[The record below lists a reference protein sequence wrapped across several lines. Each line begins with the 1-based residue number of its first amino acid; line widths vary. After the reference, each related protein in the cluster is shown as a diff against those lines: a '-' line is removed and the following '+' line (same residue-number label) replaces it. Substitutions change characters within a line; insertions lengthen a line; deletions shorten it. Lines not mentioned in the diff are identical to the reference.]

1 MYGAWIEVYSNRED
15 GMKEPHTERLTIKE
29 TSKNRLTA
37 RQSGNVLPKT
47 KEPDVESAGP
57 NSRTADILVSERPAP
72 INGSKD
78 GNPNIKKSVTRPRDT
93 VSTKEH
99 FTKRATI
106 EEHSNNGSTAQLSDS
121 KLSKTKDPGPNG
133 HTPGILAAE
142 RPASISGPKENN
154 PSTKRSVIRQRKA
167 TQPSPESP
175 TFKQLAANSV
185 EYIGLSSCI
194 ENKRISKKPSK

>member
-1 MYGAWIEVYSNRED
+1 MYGAWIEVYSNRE
-15 GMKEPHTERLTIKE
+15 GGTKEPHTKRLTTKE

-37 RQSGNVLPKT
+37 RESGKT

-78 GNPNIKKSVTRPRDT
+78 GDPSIKQSMIRQPRDT

-99 FTKRATI
+99 STKRATTK
-106 EEHSNNGSTAQLSDS
+106 EHSNNGSTAQPSDS
-121 KLSKTKDPGPNG
+121 KVPKTKDPGPNG

-142 RPASISGPKENN
+142 RSAPINGPKKNN
-154 PSTKRSVIRQRKA
+154 PSIQRSVIRRRRAAQLITREPSLQAVSSKQR
-167 TQPSPESP
+167 
-175 TFKQLAANSV
+175 
-185 EYIGLSSCI
+185 
-194 ENKRISKKPSK
+194 

>member
-1 MYGAWIEVYSNRED
+1 MYGAWIEEYSNREG
-15 GMKEPHTERLTIKE
+15 GMKEPHTKLLTINE

-57 NSRTADILVSERPAP
+57 KSRAADILVSERPAP

-78 GNPNIKKSVTRPRDT
+78 GNPNIKKSVIRQPRDT

-99 FTKRATI
+99 STKRATI
-106 EEHSNNGSTAQLSDS
+106 KEHSNTGTTAQPSDR
-121 KLSKTKDPGPNG
+121 KVSKTKDPGPNG

-142 RPASISGPKENN
+142 RPAPINGPKQNN
-154 PSTKRSVIRQRKA
+154 PSIKRSVIRQRRSA
-167 TQPSPESP
+167 QLITREPSLQAVSS
-175 TFKQLAANSV
+175 KQH
-185 EYIGLSSCI
+185 
-194 ENKRISKKPSK
+194 